1 MIDVI
6 EECTIML
13 QTPNN
18 PSLCLPLATCL
29 PFYDIFYMASYKHP
43 ALWEKR
49 NQISIIQRTIYI
61 KVKVIKP
68 IWVNQISFEDGR
80 LF

>member
-1 MIDVI
+1 MRYKKVYTYLCLLLLQQNSMIDVI

-18 PSLCLPLATCL
+18 PSLCLPLVTCL

-49 NQISIIQRTIYI
+49 NQISIVQWT
-61 KVKVIKP
+61 
-68 IWVNQISFEDGR
+68 G
-80 LF
+80 